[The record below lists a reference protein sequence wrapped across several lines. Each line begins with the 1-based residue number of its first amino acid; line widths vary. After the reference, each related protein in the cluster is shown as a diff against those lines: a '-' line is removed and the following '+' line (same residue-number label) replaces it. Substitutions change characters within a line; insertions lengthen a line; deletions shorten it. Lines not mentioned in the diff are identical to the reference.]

1 MKIIMLISNNSKLK
15 DLFYNYDDSAKKSFD
30 VTNSN
35 RVESI
40 HKTDK
45 LVKEIENSIKDF
57 KNEII
62 EIFDEEFYD
71 ENIQSTVAKNLL
83 MNGLYYSKN
92 LNELISKYSKEIS
105 KEFHKKLKKLIKK
118 IPNKN
123 YYVLF
128 WNTSE
133 ELTNAILSNI

>member
-1 MKIIMLISNNSKLK
+1 MKTIILITNNEKLK
-15 DLFYNYDDSAKKSFD
+15 KLFNDYDCSVKESFD
-30 VTNSN
+30 VLNNN

-40 HKTDK
+40 RKTNR
-45 LVKEIENSIKDF
+45 LVKEIENSIKDS

-83 MNGLYYSKN
+83 MNGLYYSKD
-92 LNELISKYSKEIS
+92 LNELINKYSKEIS

-118 IPNKN
+118 VPKKDF
-123 YYVLF
+123 YVLF
-128 WNTSE
+128 WNTSKE
-133 ELTNAILSNI
+133 VANAILSNI

>member
-1 MKIIMLISNNSKLK
+1 MKTIILITNNEKLK
-15 DLFYNYDDSAKKSFD
+15 KLFNDYDCSVKESFD
-30 VTNSN
+30 VLNSS

-45 LVKEIENSIKDF
+45 LVKEVENSIKDL

-62 EIFDEEFYD
+62 EILNEDIYD

-83 MNGLYYSKN
+83 MNGLYYSKD
-92 LNELISKYSKEIS
+92 LNELIHKYSTEIS
-105 KEFHKKLKKLIKK
+105 KEFHKKLKKFIKK
-118 IPNKN
+118 LPKKD

-133 ELTNAILSNI
+133 EVANAIL